1 MSIKLDPTFLP
12 DLAKYGASD
21 ISACFNCGNC
31 TAVCSLSEDGASF
44 PRKMIRLA
52 QLGAK
57 SELLGAAE
65 PWLCYACGECATTCP
80 RQAEPAEFMASLR
93 RWQTAQLDPSGMGRL
108 WFKVPAFALLVTLA
122 LMGVFGTLMVS
133 VKGSKVFPQWL
144 FGGTAAYETIHHV
157 GMIVGGL
164 LVALLA
170 VTFAML
176 VKRSGI
182 LPLLKGRKPL
192 AALRWLGTEIVTMKR
207 HRDCE
212 TATGAD
218 AKPSAK
224 PAHKDH
230 RLVHMAMMWGF
241 IGLGVA
247 TTLDFLFIFF
257 LDFEVFYP
265 ARVIG
270 TIAGAVMLWGVSA
283 AIWRRIAEPEAGTRH
298 TNFADAWVLA
308 FLWILA
314 VTGFWLEVVV
324 TLKTHHVVHDWV
336 LVLHAAMAMEFVLLF
351 GMTKMAH
358 VLIRPFMLLKYRLER
373 TPVETAA

>member
-1 MSIKLDPTFLP
+1 MSIQLDPTFLP
-12 DLAKYGASD
+12 DLAKYGAGD

-31 TAVCSLSEDGASF
+31 TAVCNLSEDGASF

-93 RWQTAQLDPSGMGRL
+93 RWQTAQLDPTGMGRL

-182 LPLLKGRKPL
+182 LPLLKGRKPWT
-192 AALRWLGTEIVTMKR
+192 ALRWLATEIVTMKR
-207 HRDCE
+207 HGNCE
-212 TATGAD
+212 VHPEGTE
-218 AKPSAK
+218 PVAK

-230 RLVHMAMMWGF
+230 RLVHLAMMWGF

-257 LDFEVFYP
+257 LNFEVFYP

-283 AIWRRIAEPEAGTRH
+283 AIWRRIKEPKAGTRH

-324 TLKTHHVVHDWV
+324 TLKTRNVVHDWV

-373 TPVETAA
+373 TPVETAG

>member
-1 MSIKLDPTFLP
+1 VPIQLDPTFLP
-12 DLAKYGASD
+12 DLAKYGAAD
-21 ISACFNCGNC
+21 ISACFHCGNC
-31 TAVCSLSEDGASF
+31 TAVCNLSEEGASF

-57 SELLGAAE
+57 SELVGAAE

-93 RWQTAQLDPSGMGRL
+93 RWQIAQLDPTGMGKL
-108 WFKVPAFALLVTLA
+108 WFKVPAFAMLATLA

-133 VKGSKVFPQWL
+133 IKGSKVFPQWV
-144 FGGTAAYETIHHV
+144 FSGTAAYETIHHV
-157 GMIVGGL
+157 GMVVGGL

-170 VTFAML
+170 TSFVML

-192 AALRWLGTEIVTMKR
+192 AALKWLAMEMATMKR
-207 HRDCE
+207 HGDCE
-212 TATGAD
+212 AD
-218 AKPSAK
+218 SGTRKPAAK

-230 RLVHMAMMWGF
+230 RLVHLAMMWGF

-257 LDFEVFYP
+257 LGFEVFWP
-265 ARVIG
+265 ARAIG
-270 TIAGAVMLWGVSA
+270 TVAGVVMLWGVSA
-283 AIWRRIAEPEAGTRH
+283 AIWRRFNEPKAGTRH

-324 TLKTHHVVHDWV
+324 TLKARHVVHDWV
-336 LVLHAAMAMEFVLLF
+336 LILHAAMAMEFVLLF
-351 GMTKMAH
+351 RMTKMAH
-358 VLIRPFMLLKYRLER
+358 VLVRPFMLLKYRLER
-373 TPVETAA
+373 TAPESAK

>member
-1 MSIKLDPTFLP
+1 MSIQLDPTFLP
-12 DLAKYGASD
+12 DLAKYGAGD
-21 ISACFNCGNC
+21 ISACFHCGNC
-31 TAVCSLSEDGASF
+31 TAVCNLSEEGASF
-44 PRKMIRLA
+44 PRKMIRFA

-57 SELLGAAE
+57 SELIGASE
-65 PWLCYACGECATTCP
+65 PWLCYACGECSTTCP

-93 RWQTAQLDPSGMGRL
+93 RWQIAQLDPTGMGKL
-108 WFKVPAFALLVTLA
+108 WFKVPAFALLVTMA

-133 VKGSKVFPQWL
+133 IHGSKVFPQWV

-157 GMIVGGL
+157 GMVVGAL

-170 VTFAML
+170 ASFGLL

-182 LPLLKGRKPL
+182 LPLLKGRKPWSAFKWL
-192 AALRWLGTEIVTMKR
+192 AAEMVTMKR
-207 HRDCE
+207 HGDCE
-212 TATGAD
+212 ISAD
-218 AKPSAK
+218 GVVPIAK

-230 RLVHMAMMWGF
+230 RLVHLAMMWGF

-257 LDFEVFYP
+257 LGFEVFYP

-283 AIWRRIAEPEAGTRH
+283 AIWRRIADPKSGTRH

-324 TLKTHHVVHDWV
+324 TLKAHHVVHDWV
-336 LVLHAAMAMEFVLLF
+336 LILHAAMAMEFVLLF

-358 VLIRPFMLLKYRLER
+358 VLVRPFMLLKYKLER
-373 TPVETAA
+373 TPMETVD